1 VLIVG
6 VRPCDYMG
14 KVRLALLQECVQH
27 DGACHLLNRR
37 KFDRTLAIRFAEP
50 HRNGGSHVA
59 TS

>member
-1 VLIVG
+1 
-6 VRPCDYMG
+6 MG
-14 KVRLALLQECVQH
+14 KARLALLQECVQH
-27 DGACHLLNRR
+27 DGACHVLNRR